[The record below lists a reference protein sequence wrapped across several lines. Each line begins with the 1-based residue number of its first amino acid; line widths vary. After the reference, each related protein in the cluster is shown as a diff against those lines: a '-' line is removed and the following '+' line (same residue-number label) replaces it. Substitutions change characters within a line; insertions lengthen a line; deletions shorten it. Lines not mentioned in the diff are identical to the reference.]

1 MNEFIEP
8 INYVSEKEEPT
19 INIKEILKSASLVL
33 KLKNGVTEEDTI
45 IRISNSK
52 LKSFNA
58 RIRFMKKTHQ
68 DSKIDMFEL
77 AGYSKSRLIVFRKGE
92 KYERRQ

>member
-1 MNEFIEP
+1 MPDCQCKGYMTKQMKEKMQKQM
-8 INYVSEKEEPT
+8 EKEVA
-19 INIKEILKSASLVL
+19 IVLQIKPHE
-33 KLKNGVTEEDTI
+33 TEEDTI
-45 IRISNSK
+45 VRISNSK

-92 KYERRQ
+92 KYEPR